1 MGACGQF
8 NIAGVRL
15 LDAPAQIDRVYSYF
29 IPSELRDKV
38 KIGSLVHAPFS
49 RANREQSAVVTALS
63 EAAEPVT
70 GLKPLRGVREES
82 PSELSPEMMALCAY
96 LVEQTFCSY
105 GEAVRCLLPAGAL
118 FGVEDQY
125 SLTEE
130 AKREEALEGC
140 NEKAL
145 LLCEWL
151 EQTGT
156 ASGVLIKKKYGEE
169 IAPVLRQ
176 LTERGVLRREY
187 KVKDRASTR
196 FTEYYAIPD
205 PAAAEAALEGKT
217 LRGSVQKAIVAYL
230 LEHGTVEASTLREQ
244 LGATAA
250 QLRSLREKGLIEQY
264 REEALRLPKTAP
276 LRGGDSPLSDE
287 QRAAADQIISLRAD
301 GKAAAALLYGVT
313 GSGKTRVIR
322 EVIGAVLAEGKQV
335 IVLVPEISLT
345 PQTVGIFTACYGD
358 RVAVV
363 HSGLSDGERY
373 DAWRRM
379 RDGRADICIGTRS
392 AVFAP
397 FDRLGLI
404 VIDEE
409 QEHTYKSDSSPRY
422 HARDVARFRCACA
435 DALLLLASATPSVE
449 SFYKA
454 KTGVYTLVEL
464 RHRYGEAKLPRAFL
478 CDLRGDGSGQISP
491 IGELLRSELT
501 DTLENGEQAI
511 LFVGRRGYH
520 HFMTCT
526 RCGNTLCCPNCSV
539 SLTYHSVGRYLPED
553 ADPAG
558 HRKHGYLLCHYCGYK
573 APVPESCPE
582 CGSDAMTFLGYGTQT
597 VESELCASFPEARI
611 QRMDADTTGSK
622 FAYDKMLGAFRRRE
636 KDILLGT
643 QMVTKGH
650 DFPGVTLVGIVM
662 ADSGLYLDDYRAGEK
677 TFALVTQVIGRAGR
691 AEKPGRAVIQT
702 YNPDHPT
709 LRLAAAQDYDGFY
722 ENEIALRRALCFP
735 PFCDLLQIN
744 LSAGDETALQSAV
757 RCLGEILK
765 EQLAGDFKDVSLQAF
780 GPFEA
785 PVYRVKGNYRM
796 RFLLKCKNNKRTRE
810 YLRQSLAAF
819 REKAGGKFQLS
830 LDFNP
835 GNG

>member
-1 MGACGQF
+1 MDACGQF

-15 LDAPAQIDRVYSYF
+15 LDAPAQIDRCYSYY
-29 IPSELRDKV
+29 IPPELRGKV

-49 RANREQSAVVTALS
+49 KANKEKPAVVTALS
-63 EAAEPVT
+63 AEAEPVT

-82 PSELSPEMMALCAY
+82 ISGLTPGMMALCAY

-105 GEAVRCLLPAGAL
+105 GEAVRCLLPAGAIC
-118 FGVEDQY
+118 GVEEY
-125 SLTEE
+125 Y
-130 AKREEALEGC
+130 ALSGVPLPEDGAEGY
-140 NEKAL
+140 NEKAKAICEGLKGGSLSATL
-145 LLCEWL
+145 LRRR
-151 EQTGT
+151 
-156 ASGVLIKKKYGEE
+156 YGEE
-169 IAPVLRQ
+169 IGPILLQ
-176 LTERGVLRREY
+176 LTEDGLLRREY
-187 KVKDRASTR
+187 KVKDRAATR
-196 FTEYYAIPD
+196 YAEYYEISDA
-205 PAAAEAALEGKT
+205 AAAEAALDGKT
-217 LRGSVQKAIVAYL
+217 LRGSAQKAIVSYL
-230 LEHGTVEASTLREQ
+230 LEHGTVDASELREK

-250 QLRSLREKGLIEQY
+250 QLRSLREKGLVELF
-264 REEALRLPKTAP
+264 REEAPRLPKTAP
-276 LRGGDSPLSDE
+276 LPGGDMPLSEE
-287 QRAAADQIISLRAD
+287 QRAAADKILSLRRD

-322 EVIGAVLAEGKQV
+322 EVIDGVLAEGKQV

-345 PQTVGIFTACYGD
+345 PQTVGIFSACYGD
-358 RVAVV
+358 RVAVL
-363 HSGLSDGERY
+363 HSGLSDGERF

-379 RDGRADICIGTRS
+379 QDGRADICIGTRS

-397 FDRLGLI
+397 FGRLGLI

-422 HARDVARFRCACA
+422 HARDVARFRCAA
-435 DALLLLASATPSVE
+435 SNALLLLASATPSVE
-449 SFYKA
+449 SYYKA

-464 RHRYGEAKLPRAFL
+464 RHRFGEAKLPRAFL
-478 CDLRGDGSGQISP
+478 CDMRGDGSGQISP
-491 IGELLRSELT
+491 VGELLRAELSEN
-501 DTLENGEQAI
+501 LEAKEQAI

-558 HRKHGYLLCHYCGYK
+558 HRRHGYLLCHYCGYK

-582 CGSDAMTFLGYGTQT
+582 CGSDTMTFLGYGIQT
-597 VESELCASFPEARI
+597 VESELAASFPEARI

-622 FAYDKMLGAFRRRE
+622 FAYEKMLGAFRRGE

-709 LRLAAAQDYDGFY
+709 LRLAAAQDYDGFF

-744 LSAGDETALQSAV
+744 VSAGDELALQNAV
-757 RCLGEILK
+757 RCLGETLR
-765 EQLAGDFKDVSLQAF
+765 EQLAGDYKDVSLQAF

-785 PVYRVKGNYRM
+785 PVYRIKGNYRM
-796 RFLLKCKNNKRTRE
+796 RFLLKCKNNKRTRD

-819 REKAGGKFQLS
+819 REKAGGKFRVTP
-830 LDFNP
+830 DFNP
-835 GNG
+835 DGG